1 MSFLSDIIDAGKSV
15 AGFFTGNTIA
25 STVVKLV
32 GLRLLSKAINNTVKA
47 NDPAANDNID
57 AGVRLQIN
65 PGTENKI
72 PVLYGTAYFG
82 GIITDAVMTNTN
94 KTMFY
99 CLTLS
104 EKTGTKF
111 SDNQPT
117 TYTFKDV
124 YWNDSRIVFKSTG
137 IESGIVAD
145 YMVDRSGTV
154 DRSIAS
160 QVSVYCYAGNS
171 ATPVVPENYT
181 NNTLTNAALIMPNWT
196 TATHTMSD
204 LLFAVVKVDY
214 NRDKNIT
221 GLGDMKFH
229 IQSNMNKPGDVLYDY
244 MTNERYGAGI
254 PAAEIKTV

>member
-1 MSFLSDIIDAGKSV
+1 M
-15 AGFFTGNTIA
+15 
-25 STVVKLV
+25 
-32 GLRLLSKAINNTVKA
+32 
-47 NDPAANDNID
+47 
-57 AGVRLQIN
+57 
-65 PGTENKI
+65 
-72 PVLYGTAYFG
+72 Y
-82 GIITDAVMTNTN
+82 
-94 KTMFY
+94 Y

-111 SDNQPT
+111 SDSQAT
-117 TYTFKDV
+117 AYTFKDV

-137 IESGIVAD
+137 TNSGIVAD

-154 DRSIAS
+154 DRSISS

-229 IQSNMNKPGDVLYDY
+229 IQSTMNKPGDVLYDY